1 MGQSAGR
8 SVAAAFDSSLFTD
21 FEFDAA
27 AVPDQTELQ
36 ATVRTWGAFPM
47 VALGEGFCF
56 FFLGLMIAFR
66 IWFTK
71 VRDWLTRPIDLPQWS
86 FVVGA
91 FVIAV
96 GVLSAQHLLMID
108 FTDVNIALAKAAR
121 VE

>member
-1 MGQSAGR
+1 MTNDLDGCE
-8 SVAAAFDSSLFTD
+8 AFMTGL
-21 FEFDAA
+21 A
-27 AVPDQTELQ
+27 
-36 ATVRTWGAFPM
+36 
-47 VALGEGFCF
+47 ALGEGFCF
-56 FFLGLMIAFR
+56 FFQGLMIALR

-86 FVVGA
+86 IVVGA

-96 GVLSAQHLLMID
+96 GVLSAQHLLTID